1 MSELPF
7 EPQQGQQVEPSA
19 EAISR
24 LESVGL
30 LRSQLMDVMPDAETL
45 WSTQQPDVYSV
56 GGPIEER
63 SPSPPSTR
71 GGVFGLRRRQ
81 IPPPP
86 VIFRGHLAMDSTQ
99 AYNLLRQRFG
109 TLGYTPL
116 LRRQGGYDLVIAL
129 RHLFGSPAAQLR
141 DPRKWVPNV
150 ILLLLTLV
158 TTTFMG
164 AVLAQGELIL
174 QNPRLLFQQPQL
186 ILTGLPSA
194 LTIMSILG
202 IHELS
207 HYLVARRNRI
217 ETTLPYFIPVP
228 LGFGTFGAIIH
239 SRTPW
244 ENRKA
249 LFDVGL
255 AGPLAGLVVALP
267 VFFVGLLLSPAR
279 PHIPG
284 SVSLGSPLLLQW
296 AEKLAYLIR
305 GIPQEYDIYANAM
318 TFAAWFGVLVTGVN
332 LLPVGQLD
340 GGHVAYAVL
349 GQWARVLGIVILVA
363 LIVLGAL
370 VWSGWY
376 IWAAL
381 IFMSGLQHPA
391 PLNALEPLGTRRLV
405 VGLLV
410 FVLTILLFSPSP
422 FPV

>member
-1 MSELPF
+1 MSEPSF
-7 EPQQGQQVEPSA
+7 EPQQGHQAGPPA

-30 LRSQLMDVMPDAETL
+30 LRSALIDLMPDAETL

-56 GGPIEER
+56 GRPIDEQA
-63 SPSPPSTR
+63 PSQPPAR
-71 GGVFGLRRRQ
+71 GGLFGLRRRQ
-81 IPPPP
+81 MPPPP
-86 VIFRGHLAMDSTQ
+86 VLFRGHLAVDSTQ
-99 AYNLLRQRFG
+99 AYDLLRQRFAA
-109 TLGYTPL
+109 LGYTPV
-116 LRRQGGYDLVIAL
+116 LRRQDGYDMVIAL
-129 RHLFGSPAAQLR
+129 RHLFGSPTAQLR
-141 DPRKWVPNV
+141 DPRKWLPNV

-164 AVLAQGELIL
+164 AVLAQGELLL
-174 QNPRLLFQQPQL
+174 QNPRLLFQQPRL

-267 VFFVGLLLSPAR
+267 LFFIGLLVSPAG
-279 PHIPG
+279 PSVPG
-284 SVSLGSPLLLQW
+284 ATYLGSPLLLQW
-296 AEKLAYLIR
+296 AEKLAYAIR
-305 GIPQEYDIYANAM
+305 GIPQDYDIYANAM
-318 TFAAWFGVLVTGVN
+318 TFAAWFGVIVTGVN

-349 GQWARVLGIVILVA
+349 GRWAQVLGILILIS
-363 LIVLGAL
+363 LIALGAL
-370 VWSGWY
+370 VWNGWY

-381 IFMSGLQHPA
+381 ILMSGLQHPA
-391 PLNALEPLGTRRLV
+391 PLNSLEPLGARRV
-405 VGLLV
+405 VLGVLV

-422 FPV
+422 FQA

>member
-1 MSELPF
+1 MSELSF
-7 EPQQGQQVEPSA
+7 EPQQGQQAEPST
-19 EAISR
+19 EAMSR

-30 LRSQLMDVMPDAETL
+30 LRSALIDIMPDAETL

-56 GGPIEER
+56 GGPIDER
-63 SPSPPSTR
+63 TPSPPSS
-71 GGVFGLRRRQ
+71 GGGLFGLRRRQ

-86 VIFRGHLAMDSTQ
+86 VIFRGHLAADSTQ
-99 AYNLLRQRFG
+99 VYGLLRERFAA
-109 TLGYTPL
+109 LGYTPL
-116 LRRQGGYDLVIAL
+116 LRRQDGYDMVIAL
-129 RHLFGSPAAQLR
+129 RHLFGSPSAQLK

-164 AVLAQGELIL
+164 AVLAQGELLL
-174 QNPRLLFQQPQL
+174 QNPRLLFQQPRL

-207 HYLVARRNRI
+207 HYLVARRNQI

-244 ENRKA
+244 ETRKA

-255 AGPLAGLVVALP
+255 AGPLAGLAVALP
-267 VFFVGLLLSPAR
+267 LFFIGLLMSPAH

-284 SVSLGSPLLLQW
+284 SVALGSPLLLQW
-296 AEKLAYLIR
+296 AEKLVYSIR

-318 TFAAWFGVLVTGVN
+318 TFAAWFGVIITGVN

-349 GQWARVLGIVILVA
+349 GRWARILGVAILIA
-363 LIVLGAL
+363 LIALGAL

-391 PLNALEPLGTRRLV
+391 PLNSLEPLGTKRLV
-405 VGLLV
+405 IGALV

>member
-1 MSELPF
+1 MSELSF
-7 EPQQGQQVEPSA
+7 ETPQGQPVEPST

-24 LESVGL
+24 LESVGQ
-30 LRSQLMDVMPDAETL
+30 LRAQLIDVMPDAETM

-56 GGPIEER
+56 GSPTDER
-63 SPSPPSTR
+63 APTPPPAR
-71 GGVFGLRRRQ
+71 GGLFGLRRRQ
-81 IPPPP
+81 MPPPP
-86 VIFRGHLAMDSTQ
+86 VIFRGHLAMDSAQ
-99 AYNLLRQRFG
+99 AYNLLRQRFAK
-109 TLGYTPL
+109 LGYTPL
-116 LRRQGGYDLVIAL
+116 LRHQDGYDLVIAL
-129 RHLFGSPAAQLR
+129 RHLFGSPTAQLK

-164 AVLAQGELIL
+164 AVLAQGELLL
-174 QNPRLLFQQPQL
+174 QNPRLLFEQPRL

-267 VFFVGLLLSPAR
+267 LFFIGLLLSPAQA
-279 PHIPG
+279 HLPG
-284 SVSLGSPLLLQW
+284 SVPLGSPLLLQW
-296 AEKLAYLIR
+296 AEKLVYLIR
-305 GIPQEYDIYANAM
+305 GIPQDYDIYANAM

-349 GQWARVLGIVILVA
+349 GQWARIVGVVILIGLV
-363 LIVLGAL
+363 ILGAT
-370 VWSGWY
+370 VWSGWFV
-376 IWAAL
+376 WAAL
-381 IFMSGLQHPA
+381 IFFSGLQHPA
-391 PLNALEPLGTRRLV
+391 PLNTLEPLGIKRLV
-405 VGLLV
+405 VGILV
-410 FVLTILLFSPSP
+410 FALTILLFSPAP
-422 FPV
+422 FSG

>member
-1 MSELPF
+1 MSELSF
-7 EPQQGQQVEPSA
+7 EPQPGPQAERSA
-19 EAISR
+19 EALSR
-24 LESVGL
+24 LQSVGL
-30 LRSQLMDVMPDAETL
+30 LRAALIDLMPDAETL
-45 WSTQQPDVYSV
+45 WSTQQPDVYSL
-56 GGPIEER
+56 GGPADER
-63 SPSPPSTR
+63 TPPPPPPR
-71 GGVFGLRRRQ
+71 AGLFGLRRRQ

-86 VIFRGHLAMDSTQ
+86 VIFRGHLAVDSTQ
-99 AYNLLRQRFG
+99 AYDLLRQRFAA
-109 TLGYTPL
+109 LGYTPV
-116 LRRQGGYDLVIAL
+116 LRRQDGYDLIIAL
-129 RHLFGSPAAQLR
+129 RHVFGSPSSQLR

-158 TTTFMG
+158 TTTLMG
-164 AVLAQGELIL
+164 AVLAQGELL
-174 QNPRLLFQQPQL
+174 VQNPGLLFQQPRL

-202 IHELS
+202 LHELS

-239 SRTPW
+239 SRSPW
-244 ENRKA
+244 QNRKA

-267 VFFVGLLLSPAR
+267 LFFVGLLLSPAH

-284 SVSLGSPLLLQW
+284 SVTLGSPLLLQW
-296 AEKLAYLIR
+296 AETLVYAIR
-305 GIPQEYDIYANAM
+305 GLPREYDIYANAM
-318 TFAAWFGVLVTGVN
+318 TFAAWFGVIVTGVN

-349 GQWARVLGIVILVA
+349 GQWARILGIVILIA
-363 LIVLGAL
+363 LIALGAF

-376 IWAAL
+376 VWAAL

-391 PLNALEPLGTRRLV
+391 PLNSLEPLGTRRVV
-405 VGLLV
+405 VGILV

>member
-1 MSELPF
+1 MSELSF
-7 EPQQGQQVEPSA
+7 EPQQGQQAGHSA

-30 LRSQLMDVMPDAETL
+30 LRAALIDLMPDAETL
-45 WSTQQPDVYSV
+45 WSTQQPDVYSAS
-56 GGPIEER
+56 GPTDER
-63 SPSPPSTR
+63 APSPPPAR
-71 GGVFGLRRRQ
+71 GGLFGLRQRQ
-81 IPPPP
+81 LPPPP
-86 VIFRGHLAMDSTQ
+86 VIFRGHLAADSTQ
-99 AYNLLRQRFG
+99 VYDLLRQRFAA
-109 TLGYTPL
+109 LGYTPL
-116 LRRQGGYDLVIAL
+116 LRSQGGYDMIIAL
-129 RHLFGSPAAQLR
+129 RHLFGSPTATLK

-164 AVLAQGELIL
+164 AVLAQGELLL

-267 VFFVGLLLSPAR
+267 LFFLGLLMSPAH

-284 SVSLGSPLLLQW
+284 SVALGSPLLLQW
-296 AEKLAYLIR
+296 AERVVYSIR
-305 GIPQEYDIYANAM
+305 GLPQEYDIYANAM
-318 TFAAWFGVLVTGVN
+318 TFAAWFGVIVTGVN

-349 GQWARVLGIVILVA
+349 GQWGRILGVAILIALVA
-363 LIVLGAL
+363 LGAL

-376 IWAAL
+376 VWAAL

-391 PLNALEPLGTRRLV
+391 PLNTLEPLGTKRVV
-405 VGLLV
+405 VGALV
-410 FVLTILLFSPSP
+410 LVLTILLFSPSP